1 MLRPQPVEVH
11 VTQED
16 IHQGVCKNPEM
27 CAIALALAHTYKDQI
42 DYVEVENYEHI
53 KMSNDKED
61 LWYRVHI
68 CADDDMR
75 VCKFIEQFDDGKQV
89 EPMSFLIDEIE
100 EF

>member
-1 MLRPQPVEVH
+1 MLKPQPIEVH

-42 DYVEVENYEHI
+42 DYVEVEDHDQI
-53 KMSNDKED
+53 KMSNDSED

-68 CADDDMR
+68 CADDDAR
-75 VCKFIEQFDDGKQV
+75 VSKFIEQFDDGKQV
-89 EPMSFLIDEIE
+89 VPMSFRIDEIE